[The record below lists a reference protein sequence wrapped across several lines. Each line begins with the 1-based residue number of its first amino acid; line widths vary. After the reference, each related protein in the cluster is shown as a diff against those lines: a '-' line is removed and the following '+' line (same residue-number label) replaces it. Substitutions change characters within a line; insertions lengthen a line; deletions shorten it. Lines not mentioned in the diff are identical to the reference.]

1 MTRCAA
7 ACGRDL
13 PDEEL
18 IETGGVLVCGP
29 CHESIAK
36 QAERRDS
43 IDDALRAL
51 RSVAG
56 DGALLIN
63 LDIAPRGPIGIG
75 LIYYRPGTR
84 GPAAEIATT
93 GGMATVAKTMR
104 EMATVIDNLP
114 EPLPAGAT

>member
-43 IDDALRAL
+43 IDDAWRAVEATLPIGWRLTSLARDFSFDDERASGWSACAEGPGRIVFGELADEPSRAL
-51 RSVAG
+51 R
-56 DGALLIN
+56 N
-63 LDIAPRGPIGIG
+63 LVHVLTDPP
-75 LIYYRPGTR
+75 
-84 GPAAEIATT
+84 PAAGT
-93 GGMATVAKTMR
+93 
-104 EMATVIDNLP
+104 
-114 EPLPAGAT
+114 

>member
-43 IDDALRAL
+43 IDDAWRAVEIARGYRVVDLHELSPTDEMPQTLWFAAARRGDEPKPCVLGSTPVEAL
-51 RSVAG
+51 RR
-56 DGALLIN
+56 L
-63 LDIAPRGPIGIG
+63 
-75 LIYYRPGTR
+75 
-84 GPAAEIATT
+84 AAKLADERSGVT
-93 GGMATVAKTMR
+93 
-104 EMATVIDNLP
+104 
-114 EPLPAGAT
+114 